1 MLVGVKLLLLAAT
14 DALVVLSLKPGEALL
29 FNCIHLAAER
39 SKFSH
44 CFRGIRDLMR
54 SADGSTSKAKD
65 SSRRFF

>member
-29 FNCIHLAAER
+29 FSCIHLAAER

-44 CFRGIRDLMR
+44 CFRVIRDLMR
-54 SADGSTSKAKD
+54 SAEGSTSKAKD